1 MTASD
6 DRYPRVLEAFLN
18 LTTQEMS
25 PEQKQLIWIA
35 LTEPGRARQ
44 IMGWLV
50 NMAVMVSGS
59 KGKHQGGK

>member
-1 MTASD
+1 MPANED
-6 DRYPRVLEAFLN
+6 KYPRVLEAFLQ

-25 PEQKQLIWIA
+25 SEQKQLIWLA

-50 NMAVMVSGS
+50 NMAVVVSGS
-59 KGKHQGGK
+59 QGKQQGGK

>member
-1 MTASD
+1 MPADD

-50 NMAVMVSGS
+50 NMAVIVSGS
-59 KGKHQGGK
+59 KGKQQGGK